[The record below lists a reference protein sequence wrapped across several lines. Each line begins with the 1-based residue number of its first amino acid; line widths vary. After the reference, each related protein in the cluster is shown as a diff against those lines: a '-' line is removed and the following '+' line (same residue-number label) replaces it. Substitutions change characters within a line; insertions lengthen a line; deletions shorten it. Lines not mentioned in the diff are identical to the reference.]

1 MKFNLNHHVV
11 PVILALF
18 VLGSVAS
25 VQAATNTGSMTVTAN
40 VETAC
45 TVSAS
50 PMAFGTVVPGAT
62 KETTA
67 TVTAHCTTGTPY
79 TVNLGDG
86 LNHVTTGGTSGDQ
99 YRRRM
104 AATTFRLPYVIYID
118 AARTT
123 EIAASAV
130 ALNNLLTTTVGNGA
144 NQDVMIY
151 GRIKAAEIESQEPGS
166 YIDTVI
172 VTIGF

>member
-11 PVILALF
+11 PAILALF

-25 VQAATNTGSMTVTAN
+25 VHAATNTGNMTVSAN

-67 TVTAHCTTGTPY
+67 TVTANCTTGTPY
-79 TVNLGDG
+79 TLDLGDG
-86 LNHVTTGGTSGDQ
+86 LNHTVDGGPAGGL
-99 YRRRM
+99 YRRQM
-104 AATTFRLPYVIYID
+104 AATTFLLPYVIYID
-118 AARTT
+118 ATRAT
-123 EIAASAV
+123 EIGATAV

-151 GRIKAAEIESQEPGS
+151 GRIKAAETTVQEPGA
-166 YIDTVI
+166 YVDTVV